1 MAKREDL
8 ALVDSVICGVD
19 FAESTQRVVEYAV
32 SVTAT
37 TGARLVVAHVLE
49 WSEESD
55 SLPSPD
61 AHGFPTSEDDAVAR
75 LNALITSEMRARCSP
90 ELAVGYGSPGDELL
104 RLAKERGADL
114 IVLGV
119 RRRNPLDLV
128 LFGSTVRRVLRDAPC
143 PVLTVSTSG

>member
-1 MAKREDL
+1 M
-8 ALVDSVICGVD
+8 ICDVD
-19 FAESTQRVVEYAV
+19 FAESAQRVVAYAV
-32 SVTAT
+32 SVAAT
-37 TGARLVVAHVLE
+37 TGARLVVVHVLE

-61 AHGFPTSEDDAVAR
+61 AHGFPTSEDDAVVR
-75 LNALITSEMRARCSP
+75 LNTLITSELRARCSP

-104 RLAKERGADL
+104 RLAKERVADL

-119 RRRNPLDLV
+119 RRRNALDLV

-143 PVLTVSTSG
+143 PVLTVSTFA